1 MACFFSSPWPDPNS
15 PVLSKIDFGV
25 PLVEMLKWLEVRDT
39 FLGDNRKKQD
49 ITAALNLARDCKHP
63 DAVWLVSVCNGKD
76 VSTKWQLESVFL
88 SFGNDDA
95 RALFFAWWFNENGWE
110 DLTLLRRSAEMG
122 NALACSK
129 LCEQVFGGNQEKAF
143 QLAQLAASQRE
154 RNGFFEFADC
164 LRLGLGR
171 EPDLSLTTENLS
183 LTKENYLVAAELGHM
198 RAAEWLGRFEE
209 SESVRW
215 LWWSRAAVGGS
226 PLDFFG
232 SFLIEVRQFFS
243 GSGNASV
250 LFLIG
255 RALKGN
261 IDLEKRRI
269 FGDFFSFDSFIGP
282 ANQAVS
288 FYDSQ
293 INSARLAVDM
303 WTLIAT
309 RLHLIK
315 DMRILIGKMIWEARF
330 EATYKI

>member
-1 MACFFSSPWPDPNS
+1 M
-15 PVLSKIDFGV
+15 
-25 PLVEMLKWLEVRDT
+25 
-39 FLGDNRKKQD
+39 
-49 ITAALNLARDCKHP
+49 
-63 DAVWLVSVCNGKD
+63 
-76 VSTKWQLESVFL
+76 
-88 SFGNDDA
+88 
-95 RALFFAWWFNENGWE
+95 
-110 DLTLLRRSAEMG
+110 
-122 NALACSK
+122 
-129 LCEQVFGGNQEKAF
+129 
-143 QLAQLAASQRE
+143 
-154 RNGFFEFADC
+154 
-164 LRLGLGR
+164 
-171 EPDLSLTTENLS
+171 
-183 LTKENYLVAAELGHM
+183 
-198 RAAEWLGRFEE
+198 
-209 SESVRW
+209 
-215 LWWSRAAVGGS
+215 GGS

-293 INSARLAVDM
+293 INSAPLAVDM